1 MRRVP
6 GAKGQQM
13 KALLRTLS
21 MIFAILKKE
30 LIVIVMDPGSRR
42 VLVVPIIVQCIIFGY
57 GANFQLE
64 QVPYAA
70 FSASDDALSR
80 QVLEEV
86 ANTPGFVRTRDCLSL
101 ECAAQSVE
109 SGEALIGI
117 YFAPD
122 FKRTR
127 EVLVMADGRQNPS
140 ANTALSYVQ
149 AAITKLNVARS
160 GQGAVS
166 LDVRQAF
173 NENNITRFT
182 VLTGMVLA
190 LTVVQVV
197 MLSSLEVSRER
208 EEGSFDMM
216 LMTPASSAEMLIGKA
231 LPPVIVAVFQSL
243 TLAAI
248 CNFYFDIPFRGSVWD
263 LLAVILL
270 FGVACVGIGL
280 AVSVLSKT
288 SLKSIIV
295 SFLIVMPAIL
305 MSGLITPVDAMPQW
319 FRYVAYCDPLYYG
332 IEAVWR
338 VYLQGETFVQNLT
351 LLLPLFGIAAVTL
364 GAAGILFRK
373 NLD

>member
-1 MRRVP
+1 
-6 GAKGQQM
+6 M